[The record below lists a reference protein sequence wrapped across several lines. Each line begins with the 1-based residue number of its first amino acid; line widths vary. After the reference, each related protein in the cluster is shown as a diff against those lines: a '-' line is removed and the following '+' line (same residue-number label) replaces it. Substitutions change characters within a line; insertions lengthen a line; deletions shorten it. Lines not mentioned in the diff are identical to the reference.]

1 MPTTLPRV
9 NVPFEPPTYEVL
21 RRFSK
26 AQHTSLSQVV
36 ARLVKYAIGLTEDLT
51 LAQLAEERLRT
62 FKRDDAVSTAQLLRW
77 NKSRRRGKR
86 K

>member
-9 NVPFEPPTYEVL
+9 NVPFELPTYEVL

-36 ARLVKYAIGLTEDLT
+36 SRLVKYAIELTEDLA
-51 LAQLAEERLRT
+51 LAQVAEERLRT
-62 FKRDDAVSTAQLLRW
+62 FRRDDALSTAQLLQW
-77 NKSRRRGKR
+77 NKNRRGKR

>member
-21 RRFSK
+21 QRFSK

-36 ARLVKYAIGLTEDLT
+36 SKLVKYAIEMTEDLA
-51 LAQLAEERLRT
+51 LVQFAEGRLQT
-62 FKRDDAVSTAQLLRW
+62 FKRDDALSTAQLLQW
-77 NKSRRRGKR
+77 NKGRRGKR